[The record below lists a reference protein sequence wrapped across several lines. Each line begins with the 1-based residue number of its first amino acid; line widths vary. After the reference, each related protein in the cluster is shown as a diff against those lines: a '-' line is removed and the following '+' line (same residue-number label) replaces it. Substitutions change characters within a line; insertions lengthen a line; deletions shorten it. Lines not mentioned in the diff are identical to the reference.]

1 MLHGYRKALVS
12 GLMLHVHWF
21 SASHL
26 ISSGASAVGVAS
38 TALISQPITLTYFGD
53 ELLHAL
59 KRVSTSTQNVNG
71 QKVSLSTA
79 ALSTRWPYPRKARF
93 SASYVDPA
101 FGHRNALTI
110 APQKNTRN

>member
-1 MLHGYRKALVS
+1 
-12 GLMLHVHWF
+12 MLHVHRF

-26 ISSGASAVGVAS
+26 ISSDAPAAGVAS
-38 TALISQPITLTYFGD
+38 TALISQPITLTYFGN

-93 SASYVDPA
+93 SASYGDPA

>member
-1 MLHGYRKALVS
+1 MQHGYRKALVS

-38 TALISQPITLTYFGD
+38 TALISQPITFSYFGN
-53 ELLHAL
+53 ELLYAL
-59 KRVSTSTQNVNG
+59 KRVSTSMQNVNG

-79 ALSTRWPYPRKARF
+79 ALSTRWPYPRKACF
-93 SASYVDPA
+93 LANYGDLA